1 MTIQKNEEPQVT
13 VRFSPNVYVGLL
25 AYADRNKVD
34 PGEAVE
40 EIVRKRVTDKNDDL
54 ISDERR
60 TQIEEEAK
68 LMAVVDAKVAGY
80 QQTGKW
86 DEHVTGRVF
95 GQIRDEDIETYARAV
110 GCDPFTFGHPEKA
123 RINKR
128 IGARIKRLLGADVIM
143 TGKRREKGQPSRT
156 EKSLI
161 LSYTLLT
168 KGSRPR
174 HARSNRA

>member
-1 MTIQKNEEPQVT
+1 MTTQKNGEPQVT
-13 VRFSPNVYVGLL
+13 VRFSPNVFEGLR
-25 AYADRNKVD
+25 AYAGRHELDLS
-34 PGEAVE
+34 EAVE
-40 EIVRKRVTDKNDDL
+40 TMVRQRVIDDADL
-54 ISDERR
+54 ISDEHRV
-60 TQIEEEAK
+60 QVQAEAD
-68 LMAVVDAKVAGY
+68 LFAFVQMTVADY
-80 QQTGKW
+80 QQTGW

-95 GQIRDEDIETYARAV
+95 ERIRDQKIETYTRAV

-128 IGARIKRLLGADVIM
+128 IGALTKRLLGADVIM

-168 KGSRPR
+168 KGSRR
-174 HARSNRA
+174 RL